1 MQALIEKLYQ
11 INEAVSAFVWGLPML
26 VLFLGTGVYF
36 TACTRGLQLRR
47 LGDILRSPFCRS
59 GEQGGL
65 SAFSAVSGALAG
77 TLGIGNIIG
86 VAGALLLGGPGTVF
100 WMVVSAFLCMAV
112 KYAETVL
119 AMRYREKN
127 GRGETVGGPMYYMRA
142 GLGMPGMAAVFC
154 LLCIASALFGT
165 GNVTQIATVADAV
178 EDVFSINGL
187 WVSAA
192 CVLLIAGMTGGSVK
206 RLGRVFSLLTPLMSL
221 AFILSALAV
230 ILKNPAR
237 LPQAVLSIF
246 RHAWSPRAAAGGA
259 GAYTLL
265 AAMKYGIA
273 RGVFSNEAGMG
284 SSPIIHAASG
294 NTPVRQGMCGAFEV
308 FFDTVVMAVLTAL
321 AILCSGVSM
330 DAKNGME
337 LTAAAFS
344 CIFGSHAGAALTLML
359 AVFAVSSVPCWYFY
373 GERCTEYLVAHRHSR
388 SHMQPDSRCRGRK
401 LYRTAFFL
409 LMLFCPRM
417 RLTGLWQ
424 LADTLNGLMAVPNL
438 IAVCMLSREVAAQ
451 TQDYWAEGRKRS
463 RRFKIVSTRY

>member
-1 MQALIEKLYQ
+1 MRALVERLYQ
-11 INEAVSAFVWGLPML
+11 VNGAVSAFVWGLPML

-36 TACTRGLQLRR
+36 TICTRGLQLRR
-47 LGDILRSPFCRS
+47 LGEILRAPFCR
-59 GEQGGL
+59 GGQQGSL

-112 KYAETVL
+112 KFAETVL
-119 AMRYREKN
+119 AMRYRTKN
-127 GRGETVGGPMYYMRA
+127 ECGETVGGPMYYMQA
-142 GLGMPGMAAVFC
+142 GLGLPGMAAVFS

-178 EDVFSINGL
+178 EDVFQIDGL
-187 WVSAA
+187 WASAA
-192 CVLLIAGMTGGSVK
+192 CVLLIGVMTGGSVK
-206 RLGRVFSLLTPLMSL
+206 RLGRFFSLLTPLMSL
-221 AFILSALAV
+221 AFMAAAFAV

-237 LPQAVLSIF
+237 LPQAVFSIF
-246 RHAWSPRAAAGGA
+246 RHACSPRAAAGGA
-259 GAYTLL
+259 GAYTML

-321 AILCSGVSM
+321 AILCSGASM

-344 CIFGSHAGAALTLML
+344 CVFGDHAGAALSLML
-359 AVFAVSSVPCWYFY
+359 MVFAVSSVPCWYFY
-373 GERCTEYLVAHRHSR
+373 GERCVEYLEGRIRSRAGTHSPR
-388 SHMQPDSRCRGRK
+388 RLRQA
-401 LYRTAFFL
+401 YRAAFFL

-417 RLTGLWQ
+417 RLDGLWQ
-424 LADTLNGLMAVPNL
+424 LADTLNGLMAIPNL
-438 IAVCMLSREVAAQ
+438 IAVCMLSREAAGEAQ
-451 TQDYWAEGRKRS
+451 AYWEETGR
-463 RRFKIVSTRY
+463 RRGKIKIISTRYI